1 MYRCVWDTNPVED
14 NPAYGVRGAP
24 ATHMSLRDMGAT
36 GCLMVGMTDNSVLF
50 LGFRKNE
57 GDWTKGLSGDHMVQ
71 GDSVNTG
78 NTFCESI
85 ACVLVGTI

>member
-1 MYRCVWDTNPVED
+1 
-14 NPAYGVRGAP
+14 
-24 ATHMSLRDMGAT
+24 MGAT

-71 GDSVNTG
+71 GDSINTG
-78 NTFCESI
+78 KN
-85 ACVLVGTI
+85 L